1 MSQDPQEAEK
11 AIAKTLRLR
20 GTPAPVAQVSRRALL
35 IVGAVLIAGVAGA
48 VSWSLVD
55 KRKPA
60 ATEATHMPSVPPE
73 RVTNLPRG
81 YVGPASVPALGPPL
95 PGDLGRPIL
104 SAARARQAGEPS
116 GLPVAGLERPAMAP
130 AIAPVVSA
138 PLDPQVEAAREV
150 RRAAIQSGLFVATS
164 VWRDEAAAS
173 GQGSGSGALGSPV
186 APDGGQ
192 AGDSR
197 TTSVER
203 LQAPVSPY
211 ILQAGAIIPAALVTG
226 LRSDAPGVAIAQV
239 TQDVFDSLG
248 GGVLLIPAG
257 ARLVGDYDAE
267 VQSGQ
272 SRLRV
277 VWTRLILPSGRS
289 IVLDRLPGADAQGMA
304 GLQDGVDHHG
314 RRVLAAAGLSAL
326 LAIGAEA
333 GSSSEASDLARA
345 VRRAGADT
353 ASGVGQQ
360 IVGKSLD
367 LTPTLTIRPG
377 APLRVLLV
385 RDLVLEP
392 YVDNRPLER
401 TTP

>member
-48 VSWSLVD
+48 VSWSLMD

-60 ATEATHMPSVPPE
+60 VVEATYTPSPPPE
-73 RVTNLPRG
+73 RVTALPRG

-116 GLPVAGLERPAMAP
+116 TLPVGVVERPAMAP
-130 AIAPVVSA
+130 AVSA
-138 PLDPQVEAAREV
+138 PVDPRVEAAREV
-150 RRAAIQSGLFVATS
+150 RRAAIQSGLFVAAS
-164 VWRDEAAAS
+164 ARRDAPPAL
-173 GQGSGSGALGSPV
+173 GQGSGSGALGPSRT
-186 APDGGQ
+186 ADGEQ
-192 AGDSR
+192 AGDPR

-203 LQAPVSPY
+203 LQAPISPY

-257 ARLVGDYDAE
+257 SRLVGDYDAQ

-289 IVLDRLPGADAQGMA
+289 IVLDKLPGADAQGMA
-304 GLQDGVDHHG
+304 GLQDGVDRHG
-314 RRVLAAAGLSAL
+314 GRVLAAAGLSTL

-333 GSSSEASDLARA
+333 GSSSEESDLARA

-360 IVGKSLD
+360 MVGKSLD
-367 LTPTLTIRPG
+367 LAPTLTIRPG
-377 APLRVLLV
+377 APLRVLLT

-392 YVDNRPLER
+392 YFER
-401 TTP
+401 NAQ

>member
-20 GTPAPVAQVSRRALL
+20 GAPAPVAQVSRRALI
-35 IVGAVLIAGVAGA
+35 IVGAVLMAGVAGA
-48 VSWSLVD
+48 VSWSLMD

-60 ATEATHMPSVPPE
+60 AAEATYTPSPPPE
-73 RVTNLPRG
+73 RVTALPRG
-81 YVGPASVPALGPPL
+81 YVGPARVPVLGPPL

-104 SAARARQAGEPS
+104 SAARTRQAGDPS
-116 GLPVAGLERPAMAP
+116 ALPVGGLERPTMPP
-130 AIAPVVSA
+130 AVSA
-138 PLDPQVEAAREV
+138 PVDPRIEAAREV
-150 RRAAIQSGLFVATS
+150 RRVAIQSGLFVATS
-164 VWRDEAAAS
+164 ARRDATPGE
-173 GQGSGSGALGSPV
+173 GQGEGSGATGPSR
-186 APDGGQ
+186 AADGGQ
-192 AGDSR
+192 VGDPR

-203 LQAPVSPY
+203 LQAPVSPH

-257 ARLVGDYDAE
+257 ARLVGDYDAQ

-289 IVLDRLPGADAQGMA
+289 IVLERLPAADTQGMA
-304 GLQDGVDHHG
+304 GLQDGVDRHG
-314 RRVLAAAGLSAL
+314 GRVLAAAGLSTL

-333 GSSSEASDLARA
+333 GSSSEESDLARA

-353 ASGVGQQ
+353 ASTVGQQ
-360 IVGKSLD
+360 MVGKSLD
-367 LTPTLTIRPG
+367 LAPTLTIRPG
-377 APLRVLLV
+377 APLRVLLT

-392 YVDNRPLER
+392 YADNRPLER
-401 TTP
+401 KTP

>member
-11 AIAKTLRLR
+11 AIAKSLRLR
-20 GTPAPVAQVSRRALL
+20 GTPAPVAQVSRRALMV
-35 IVGAVLIAGVAGA
+35 VGAVLIAGVAGA
-48 VSWSLVD
+48 VSWSLMD

-60 ATEATHMPSVPPE
+60 TAEATYTPSPPPE
-73 RVTNLPRG
+73 RVTALPRG
-81 YVGPASVPALGPPL
+81 YVGPASFPALGPPL

-104 SAARARQAGEPS
+104 SAARARQSGEPS
-116 GLPVAGLERPAMAP
+116 ALPVGVLERPGMAP
-130 AIAPVVSA
+130 AVSA
-138 PLDPQVEAAREV
+138 LVDPRVEAAREV
-150 RRAAIQSGLFVATS
+150 RRAAIQSGLFVAAS
-164 VWRDEAAAS
+164 ARRDAPPAS
-173 GQGSGSGALGSPV
+173 GSVSGTF
-186 APDGGQ
+186 APSRATDGGQ
-192 AGDSR
+192 AGDPR

-257 ARLVGDYDAE
+257 ARLVGDYDAQ

-289 IVLDRLPGADAQGMA
+289 IVLDKLPGADAQGMA
-304 GLQDGVDHHG
+304 GLQDGVDRHG
-314 RRVLAAAGLSAL
+314 GRVLAAAGLSTL
-326 LAIGAEA
+326 LAVGAEA
-333 GSSSEASDLARA
+333 GASGEESDLARA

-353 ASGVGQQ
+353 ASAVGQQ
-360 IVGKSLD
+360 MVGKSLD
-367 LTPTLTIRPG
+367 LAPTLTIRPG
-377 APLRVLLV
+377 APLRVLLT

-392 YVDNRPLER
+392 YSER
-401 TTP
+401 SLP

>member
-20 GTPAPVAQVSRRALL
+20 GSPAPVAQVSRRALL
-35 IVGAVLIAGVAGA
+35 IVGAALIAGVAGA
-48 VSWSLVD
+48 VSWSLMD

-60 ATEATHMPSVPPE
+60 AAEASYRPSPPPE
-73 RVTNLPRG
+73 RVTALPRG
-81 YVGPASVPALGPPL
+81 YGGPASFPALGPPL

-116 GLPVAGLERPAMAP
+116 ALPAGVLERSAMAP
-130 AIAPVVSA
+130 AVSA
-138 PLDPQVEAAREV
+138 PVDPRVEVAREV
-150 RRAAIQSGLFVATS
+150 RRAAIQSGLFVA
-164 VWRDEAAAS
+164 AS
-173 GQGSGSGALGSPV
+173 ARRGAPPGQGQGGGSSATEP
-186 APDGGQ
+186 AMAADGGQ
-192 AGDSR
+192 ASDPR
-197 TTSVER
+197 TTSAER

-257 ARLVGDYDAE
+257 SRLVGDYDAQ

-277 VWTRLILPSGRS
+277 VWARLILPSGRS
-289 IVLDRLPGADAQGMA
+289 IVLDKLPGADAQGMA
-304 GLQDGVDHHG
+304 GLQDGVDRHG
-314 RRVLAAAGLSAL
+314 GRVLAAAGLSTL

-333 GSSSEASDLARA
+333 GSSSEQSDLARA

-353 ASGVGQQ
+353 ASTVGQQ
-360 IVGKSLD
+360 MVGKSLD
-367 LTPTLTIRPG
+367 LAPTLTIRPG
-377 APLRVLLV
+377 APLRALLT

-392 YVDNRPLER
+392 YDDKRTLER
-401 TTP
+401 KMR